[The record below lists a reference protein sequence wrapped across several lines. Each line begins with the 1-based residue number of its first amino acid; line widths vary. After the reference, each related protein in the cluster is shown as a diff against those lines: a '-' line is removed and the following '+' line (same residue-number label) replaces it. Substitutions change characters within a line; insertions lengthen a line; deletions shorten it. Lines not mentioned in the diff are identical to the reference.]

1 MSKIGRQLGERIYE
15 LRKMRQY
22 TQEELAQKAGISLSY
37 LSMIERAQRTPY
49 VETLVP
55 IAAALGITLSQLFL
69 DLNGPRGSDGQ
80 AQDLPL
86 LAYLRTL
93 RVDRTDVDAL
103 LRVAKAMFSGRS

>member
-1 MSKIGRQLGERIYE
+1 
-15 LRKMRQY
+15 MRQY

-86 LAYLRTL
+86 IAYLRTL

-103 LRVAKAMFSGRS
+103 LRVAKAMFSGRA